1 MRTFRYASAMV
12 SKTMGAVS
20 MVFITMLVLF
30 LLNGCSV
37 DSNGG
42 TVPPPSGNTG
52 GGSSGGASNS
62 PGTDT
67 GSGGGATDGGTNTGT
82 GGTGGTGTGG
92 SGTGGTGD
100 TGGSSGGG
108 TAPGTLGTLASLY
121 TAQNER
127 LNINNCNMLANAS
140 VNFSQVV
147 FRLIGQAGN
156 DINAVITFTPDSQ
169 YLAQFDQVVL
179 TLQGAFTAQDTI
191 LGSFSAV
198 STLNGLLIDRTQG
211 TFDIAVFPDATLAI
225 SFVEDSNAQ
234 ACHVSGGISLR
245 ETADTGTGTGTGGTG
260 GSGGDTGGST
270 GGSTGGGTGGT
281 GGSGDTVT
289 AGLVIAH
296 GQFGSLQMQ
305 SQEFPEDN
313 GTFEM
318 TTVQFVNIPGNE
330 MFAWTNDQQATINVY
345 FGLDN
350 SNTTLDSP
358 NSREYLCDCFPTVD
372 LINNQVFFDNVV
384 LMKTSSPTGSIII
397 NGTLTFP
404 QAN

>member
-1 MRTFRYASAMV
+1 MV
-12 SKTMGAVS
+12 SKTMDALS
-20 MVFITMLVLF
+20 MVFITMLMLF
-30 LLNGCSV
+30 LLTACSTSSDGGNPV
-37 DSNGG
+37 AAGSPGDNSGSGSGGG
-42 TVPPPSGNTG
+42 TN
-52 GGSSGGASNS
+52 NS

-67 GSGGGATDGGTNTGT
+67 GGSSSGGTTDGGTNT

-92 SGTGGTGD
+92 TGTGGSTGD
-100 TGGSSGGG
+100 SGGSSGGG
-108 TAPGTLGTLASLY
+108 TAPGTFGTLANLY

-127 LNINNCNMLANAS
+127 LNVNNCNMLDVGS
-140 VNFSQVV
+140 VNFFQVV

-156 DINAVITFTPDSQ
+156 DINAVITLTPDSQ

-198 STLNGLLIDRTQG
+198 STLNGQLIDRTQG

-225 SFVEDSNAQ
+225 NVVEDSDSQ
-234 ACHVSGGISLR
+234 ACHVSGGIYLQQA
-245 ETADTGTGTGTGGTG
+245 TDTGTGGGTDTGSGGSGGTG
-260 GSGGDTGGST
+260 GG
-270 GGSTGGGTGGT
+270 TGGGSGGT
-281 GGSGDTVT
+281 GGSGDMVT
-289 AGLVIAH
+289 AGLVIAN

-318 TTVQFVNIPGNE
+318 TTVQFVNIVGNE
-330 MFAWTNDQQATINVY
+330 MFAWTNAQQATINIY

-384 LMKTSSPTGSIII
+384 LMKTSSPTGSITI
-397 NGTLTFP
+397 NGTLTLP